1 MFTKI
6 LVSLDNSEMSQHV
19 FDEAVSL
26 AKTTGASLMLLHVVS
41 NFDEPSFEGFFI
53 ETNIYDAQLLTETH
67 QKNLRD
73 WEQIKQNRKNWLR
86 SKCHLGISLG
96 IKTEFTLNTGN
107 PSKIICNIARSWDA
121 DIIVIGRRSSRPAL
135 SELFLGSV
143 SSYVVHYAPCSVLT
157 VQKHL
162 QIKR

>member
-1 MFTKI
+1 MLTKI
-6 LVSLDNSEMSQHV
+6 LVALDNSDMSQDV
-19 FDEAVSL
+19 FDEAVYL
-26 AKTTGASLMLLHVVS
+26 AKTTGASLMLLHVLS
-41 NFDEPSFEGFFI
+41 NFDEPSLEGFFI

-121 DIIVIGRRSSRPAL
+121 DIIVIGRRSSRRAL

>member
-1 MFTKI
+1 
-6 LVSLDNSEMSQHV
+6 MSQQV
-19 FDEAVSL
+19 FDEAVYL

-41 NFDEPSFEGFFI
+41 NFDEPSLEGFFI

-73 WEQIKQNRKNWLR
+73 WEQIKQTRRNWLR

-121 DIIVIGRRSSRPAL
+121 DIIVIGRRSSRRAL
-135 SELFLGSV
+135 SEFFLGSV
-143 SSYVVHYAPCSVLT
+143 SSYVMHYAPCSVLT
-157 VQKHL
+157 VQGATSYEKSHS
-162 QIKR
+162 